1 MVRLQQKDLRL
12 IMEAAQQM
20 NLPLFTTPLVH
31 HMYRAVEGQGHGEEG
46 TQAYIKALEALAGVQ
61 ARFPDA

>member
-1 MVRLQQKDLRL
+1 
-12 IMEAAQQM
+12 MEAAQQM

-31 HMYRAVEGQGHGEEG
+31 HLYRAVEGQGHGDEG
-46 TQAYIKALEALAGVQ
+46 TQAYIKGLESLAGVQ